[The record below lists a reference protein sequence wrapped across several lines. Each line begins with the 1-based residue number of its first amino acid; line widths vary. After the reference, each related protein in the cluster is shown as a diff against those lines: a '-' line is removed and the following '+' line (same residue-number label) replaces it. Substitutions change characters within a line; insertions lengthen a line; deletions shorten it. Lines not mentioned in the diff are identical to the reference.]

1 LNAPGTHRSLSGRSR
16 VPAVTDGGRFFLAP
30 IVPHRK
36 DFMKIHEYQARKIFR
51 DHGLPVPPERV
62 AETPEEAEAAAR
74 ELGGQVVVK
83 AQVHV
88 GGRGKAG
95 GVKLA
100 RGPEEA
106 RKAAGGILGMD
117 IKGLE
122 VGKVLVAPAV
132 DIADEA
138 YVGIIVDR
146 ASKRPVLMVSAAG
159 GVDIEEVARETPEK
173 IHKVEIDPRYGLLSH
188 QARALGFALYDELD
202 RVRVATRLF
211 QRLYAAFE
219 AIDASLAEV
228 NPLVVTEEGELLAID
243 AKINLDDNALFRH
256 PEFEQ
261 LRDPASEEPAEIVAR
276 EKGLSYVKLDGTVG
290 CIVNGAGL
298 AMATMDLI
306 KYYGAEPANF
316 LDIGG
321 SSNPE
326 KVVTAMRII
335 LSDSNVQVILFNI
348 FGGITRCD
356 DVANGIVSALK
367 QLEVDVPIVI
377 RLTGTNEKE
386 ALEILQSVNLPAT
399 NSMDEVVQKAIEL
412 AKGDKQ

>member
-106 RKAAGGILGMD
+106 REAAGEILGMD

-173 IHKVEIDPRYGLLSH
+173 IHKVEIDPRYGLLNH
-188 QARALGFALYDELD
+188 QAMALGFALYDELD

-211 QRLYAAFE
+211 RRLYAAFE

-228 NPLVVTEEGELLAID
+228 NPLVVTGEGELLAID

-326 KVVTAMRII
+326 KVVNAMRII

>member
-1 LNAPGTHRSLSGRSR
+1 
-16 VPAVTDGGRFFLAP
+16 
-30 IVPHRK
+30 
-36 DFMKIHEYQARKIFR
+36 MKIHEYQARKIFR

-62 AETPEEAEAAAR
+62 AATPDEAEAAAR
-74 ELGGQVVVK
+74 DLGGPTVIK

-100 RGPEEA
+100 SDPAGAREA
-106 RKAAGGILGMD
+106 AAAILGMD

-122 VGKVLVAPAV
+122 VGKVLIAPAV
-132 DIADEA
+132 EIEHEA
-138 YVGIIVDR
+138 YVGVIVDR
-146 ASKRPVLMVSAAG
+146 ASQRPVLMVSAAG
-159 GVDIEEVARETPEK
+159 GVDIEEVARDAPEK
-173 IHKVEIDPRYGLLSH
+173 IHKVEIDPRYGLLNH
-188 QARALGFALYDELD
+188 QAMALGFALYDDLP
-202 RVRVATRLF
+202 RVRAAAQLF
-211 QRLYAAFE
+211 GRLYEAFQ
-219 AIDASLAEV
+219 ASDASLAEV
-228 NPLVVTEEGELLAID
+228 NPLVVTKRGELQAID
-243 AKINLDDNALFRH
+243 AKMNLDDNALFRH
-256 PEFEQ
+256 LEFEE
-261 LRDPASEEPAEIVAR
+261 LRDPASEEPAETMAR

-326 KVVTAMRII
+326 KVVNAMRII
-335 LSDSNVQVILFNI
+335 LSDPNVKAILFNI

-356 DVANGIVSALK
+356 DVANGIVTALK

-386 ALEILQSVNLPAT
+386 GLEILASVDLPAT

-412 AKGDKQ
+412 AKAGAR